1 MEWPLFAGVDERH
14 VRDVLDIARRRNF
27 GSGEVVFH
35 QGDPADT
42 LHLIRT
48 GRVAV
53 RLDAGRGE
61 SVIAAVL
68 GPGEMFGE
76 LALLDEDAGRSA
88 TIVALEPLETLS
100 VHQLDFSRLREKSPE
115 AANVL
120 IAVLA
125 GQVRRLSQQL
135 GEALY
140 VAADRRVLRRL
151 VDMAKVYDDG
161 QGEEGKISIPLTQEH
176 FADLAGTSRI
186 TVNRT
191 LRAEQEKGTLD
202 LARGRTIVVDLDAI
216 RSRAYGRPPVS

>member
-14 VRDVLDIARRRNF
+14 VRDVLDIARRSNF
-27 GSGEVVFH
+27 GPGEIVFQ

-42 LHLIRT
+42 LHLIRS

-61 SVIAAVL
+61 PVMAAVL
-68 GPGEMFGE
+68 GAGEMFGE
-76 LALLDEDAGRSA
+76 LSLLDEDAGRSA
-88 TIVALEPLETLS
+88 TVAALEPLETLS
-100 VHQLDFSRLREKSPE
+100 VNRLDFSGLREKSP
-115 AANVL
+115 AAAEVL

-125 GQVRRLSQQL
+125 AQVRRLARQL
-135 GEALY
+135 EEALY

-161 QGEEGKISIPLTQEH
+161 GQITIPLTQEH

-202 LARGRTIVVDLDAI
+202 LAPGHTIVVDLEAI
-216 RSRAYGRPPVS
+216 RARAYGRPPVS